1 MNVLRGIVKW
11 IDAFESG
18 SHFKKW
24 TAMLL
29 KAVGILAIIVSVV
42 WGIAVYVGSIFASD
56 NLDTNELI
64 FSIIGSLLTL
74 CLNIFLGIV
83 LILLFWNRSKKIREL
98 HEEISFEILQIAVIL
113 TRLVGEAVF
122 ILFVVSGIQGLV
134 ASIFGTGFLDIL
146 GFVLIEIEYEINGQ
160 STFIQG
166 ILTFIQGILTFLS
179 STITGAS
186 VLIVHYCLAALIN
199 LFVDIATNVR
209 SIDRTPATD
218 ENSSDSIEET
228 ISAEEHNS
236 DS

>member
-56 NLDTNELI
+56 NLDTSELI

-113 TRLVGEAVF
+113 TRLVGEVGF
-122 ILFVVSGIQGLV
+122 ILLVVSGIQGLV
-134 ASIFGTGFLDIL
+134 SSIFSTGFQDIPEY
-146 GFVLIEIEYEINGQ
+146 GFIRFETNGELTLIR
-160 STFIQG
+160 G
-166 ILTFIQGILTFLS
+166 IFTFLG
-179 STITGAS
+179 STIVGAI

-199 LFVDIATNVR
+199 LFVDMATHVKDIKTTT
-209 SIDRTPATD
+209 STD
-218 ENSSDSIEET
+218 GNSSDS
-228 ISAEEHNS
+228 
-236 DS
+236 